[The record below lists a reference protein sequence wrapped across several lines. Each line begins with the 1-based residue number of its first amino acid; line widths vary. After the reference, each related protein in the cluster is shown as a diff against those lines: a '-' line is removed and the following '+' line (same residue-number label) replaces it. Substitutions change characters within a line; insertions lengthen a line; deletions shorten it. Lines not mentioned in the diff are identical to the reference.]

1 MSRIKSITITL
12 FFFVFV
18 FSIKINAQVDIRK
31 EKIYTASTVDRLPC
45 ICESN
50 PAFSKEEKKEF
61 CEEKLKE
68 FMLRHL
74 RYPEAARRNGLEGTV
89 FVKFIVDKKGN
100 VIDPILMNDIGT
112 GCGAEAL
119 RVVKLMSKWIPGMQA
134 NRPVPVRF
142 EIPVRFSLNDERPIA
157 TGESA
162 SPEEIAKVAGTF
174 LFIMKKLVEKDND
187 RKKKQ
192 KN

>member
-1 MSRIKSITITL
+1 MSHIKFLTL
-12 FFFVFV
+12 VLFFVFA
-18 FSIKINAQVDIRK
+18 FSIKTNAQVDIRK

-45 ICESN
+45 ICESD
-50 PAFSKEEKKEF
+50 PTFSKKEKRNF

-74 RYPEAARRNGLEGTV
+74 RYPEEARRNGLEGIV
-89 FVKFIVDKKGN
+89 FVQFIVDKRGN
-100 VIDPILMNDIGT
+100 VIEPILINDIGK
-112 GCGAEAL
+112 GCGKEAL
-119 RVVKLMSKWIPGMQA
+119 RVVRLMSEWIPGLQG

-142 EIPVRFSLNDERPIA
+142 EIPVRFSLEDERPIA

-162 SPEEIAKVAGTF
+162 SPEEIARVAGTF
-174 LFIMKKLVEKDND
+174 LFIMKKLVEKDNE
-187 RKKKQ
+187 RNKKK

>member
-1 MSRIKSITITL
+1 MSHFKLLTVIL
-12 FFFVFV
+12 FSLVFFT
-18 FSIKINAQVDIRK
+18 KTNAQVDIRK

-50 PAFSKEEKKEF
+50 PAFSKKEKRAF

-68 FMLRHL
+68 FMLKHL
-74 RYPEAARRNGLEGTV
+74 RYPESARRNGLEETV
-89 FVKFIVDKKGN
+89 YIQFIIDKTGK
-100 VIDPILMNDIGT
+100 VIDPILITDIGS
-112 GCGAEAL
+112 GCGAEAM
-119 RVVKLMSKWIPGMQA
+119 RVVKLMSTWIPGLQA

-142 EIPVRFSLNDERPIA
+142 EIPVRFSLEDERPIA
-157 TGESA
+157 SGESA

-174 LFIMKKLVEKDND
+174 LFIMKKLVENGND